1 MATRTNTPTTKQQWQ
16 VELTLEELYKG
27 ATRKV
32 RLNRQKV
39 VDRRLVLEPK
49 ILEASADFCWLGRS
63 VAVVG

>member
-1 MATRTNTPTTKQQWQ
+1 M
-16 VELTLEELYKG
+16 ELTLEELYKG

-49 ILEASADFCWLGRS
+49 ILE
-63 VAVVG
+63 VGG